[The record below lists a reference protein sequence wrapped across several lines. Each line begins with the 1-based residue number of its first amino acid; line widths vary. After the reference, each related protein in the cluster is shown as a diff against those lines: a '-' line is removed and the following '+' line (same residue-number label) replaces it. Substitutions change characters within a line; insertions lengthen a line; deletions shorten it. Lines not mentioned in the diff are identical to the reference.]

1 MTFVQRI
8 QGVFRLSADT
18 FEDIEADKGATGQAA
33 LVVFLVALMAGIGA
47 YISTSGAVDFGSV
60 ASSVEA
66 YDASFVTGEL
76 TPMGAFAHEFVGAF
90 VAWLLWA
97 FLTFLIAGKL
107 FGGETDLGEM
117 LRTIGFAQ
125 APRLLSVFA
134 FIPCIGF
141 ILAMAGWMIALI
153 GTVLAIQR
161 SADLDAFKSFGAVIL
176 SFIAVGIVHF
186 FVLPPLVRAIFG

>member
-1 MTFVQRI
+1 MTFKERLV
-8 QGVFRLSADT
+8 GVFKLNADT
-18 FEDIEADKGATGQAA
+18 FEDIEADQSATSQAA
-33 LVVFLVALMAGIGA
+33 LIVFVVALLAGVGA
-47 YISTSGAVDFGSV
+47 YINTSGAINLGSAV
-60 ASSVEA
+60 GSMEA
-66 YDASFVTGEL
+66 YDVSLSASTL
-76 TPMGAFAHEFVGAF
+76 SPMGAFVNEFVGAF
-90 VAWLLWA
+90 VAWLLWS

-107 FGGETDLGEM
+107 FGGDTNMGEM

-125 APRLLSVFA
+125 APRLLSLFA

-141 ILAMAGWMIALI
+141 VLAAGGWIMALI

-161 SADLDAFKSFGAVIL
+161 SADLDAFKSFGAVVL